1 LCAVLFSLLSGP
13 TIPCP
18 RMRLEGASSVNYVQH
33 RALHGLVHHSELFAS
48 DKECYRKSIEHS
60 STTRTRDQ
68 STRSRCA
75 LHGKDATHNEYLS
88 VAVVSRLRQWQT
100 CESDRVSAD
109 ARAKETGSTF
119 GRGRKR
125 RGLSQRE
132 ARSTK
137 RAPWL
142 APFCLG
148 QHNRT
153 TRREAPASVLSTGT
167 ITSPH
172 ASVVFVQSFG
182 A

>member
-1 LCAVLFSLLSGP
+1 M
-13 TIPCP
+13 IPCP